1 MGGRLTGSS
10 VTDEELSRV
19 QALVGRRLGFH
30 FRPQDR
36 ERLRRAVLDQAVA
49 RRLVPSDY
57 ARFLT
62 SVSPDAE
69 AAWEHLGASL
79 AVHETYFFR
88 DRGQINLVRD
98 RILPELIRQNRS
110 TRRLRLWS
118 AGCSTGEEVY
128 TLAILIS
135 DALEDLSGWDVRV
148 VGTDLS
154 DAAVRQAR
162 SGLYESWSFRLVEP
176 GFQERYFTRTE
187 AGWRIT
193 ASLRALTTFHT
204 GNLVRD
210 PLPDPSREL
219 AELDLIVCRNVLI
232 YLERHYLPQLVEKF
246 FTALRPGGVLITGH
260 SELPPD
266 ARSDFLVR
274 VHPDSVVFQ
283 RPGPETMFGAS
294 RLANSPPLRTRA
306 RESAN
311 LGQGASPPH
320 SRAAQPAD
328 PGASN
333 NILPPRWRQTAAA
346 GAGLEPRIPHHGA
359 SQLRLPQQAGRPA
372 APAARAPHLVP
383 VSPVTGGRPAAMAAP
398 PADRT
403 APRPAPSAA
412 APLDGDDCYRRARA
426 CANIGQY
433 GEAEALCRQ
442 AVQVNPEMPLVYCL
456 LAELAE
462 ERGDLEAARSEL
474 RRAIYVEPRCV
485 AGYLR
490 LSGLYEKGAD
500 FARARKMAAV
510 ARQLLREMPDDAPVE
525 PYEAGTAGE
534 LLRQLDSAGGET
546 RGDGLLPAEQTPQSP
561 IRFRRPETS

>member
-1 MGGRLTGSS
+1 M
-10 VTDEELSRV
+10 TDEELSRV
-19 QALVGRRLGFH
+19 QTLVGRRLGFH
-30 FRPQDR
+30 FRLQDR
-36 ERLRRAVLDQAVA
+36 ERLRRAVLDQAMA
-49 RRLVPSDY
+49 RGLVPSDY

-62 SVSPDAE
+62 SLSPDAE
-69 AAWEHLGASL
+69 DAWEHLGASL

-98 RILPELIRQNRS
+98 RILPELIRQNSS

-210 PLPDPSREL
+210 PLPDPAREL
-219 AELDLIVCRNVLI
+219 AELDLIICRNVLI
-232 YLERHYLPQLVEKF
+232 YLERHYLPQLAEKF
-246 FTALRPGGVLITGH
+246 FAALRPGGVLITGH
-260 SELPPD
+260 SELPAD

-274 VHPDSVVFQ
+274 VHPDSVIFQ
-283 RPGPETMFGAS
+283 RPGPETMFGAARAAS
-294 RLANSPPLRTRA
+294 SPHLRA
-306 RESAN
+306 RVRESVS
-311 LGQGASPPH
+311 LGQSASPPR
-320 SRAAQPAD
+320 SRSAQPLDIGANNHSFAPRRGQAAD
-328 PGASN
+328 GASV
-333 NILPPRWRQTAAA
+333 
-346 GAGLEPRIPHHGA
+346 EPRIPHHGA
-359 SQLRLPQQAGRPA
+359 PQRPLLQQGDHPA
-372 APAARAPHLVP
+372 APDTLASRPFP
-383 VSPVTGGRPAAMAAP
+383 VSQPNWGTATAIAAP
-398 PADRT
+398 RADRT
-403 APRPAPSAA
+403 APGPVPAAAA
-412 APLDGDDCYRRARA
+412 APDADDWYRRARD

-474 RRAIYVEPRCV
+474 RRAIYVDPRFA

-500 FARARKMAAV
+500 FARARKMTAV
-510 ARQLLREMPDDAPVE
+510 ARQLLQEMPDDAPVE

-534 LLRQLDSAGGET
+534 FLRQLDSAGGWA
-546 RGDGLLPAEQTPQSP
+546 GSDGPLPTEKLEPQRSAIQP
-561 IRFRRPETS
+561 RRPGTS